1 MGCASRGRAVEQP
14 LTAPALSYGPEIQE
28 PREFLQLEQGGEM
41 TDIPLRVPHSIYSF
55 FWCEGQPPG
64 SGACF
69 AWALPLGCIPA
80 WVHDVYLGEAHT
92 ELEILKESE
101 SVWSTE
107 KGKRRGRRDPSRIGD
122 RGRAGGGCRRGGAGR
137 TFLASLS
144 APSRAIRPA
153 GGRWSGQTMAR
164 RSAEPGTKF
173 GVAFAG
179 LGAARSSPCKGE
191 TK

>member
-1 MGCASRGRAVEQP
+1 
-14 LTAPALSYGPEIQE
+14 
-28 PREFLQLEQGGEM
+28 M
-41 TDIPLRVPHSIYSF
+41 TGIPSRVPHILLIHSF
-55 FWCEGQPPG
+55 GARG
-64 SGACF
+64 SPRGLVHVC
-69 AWALPLGCIPA
+69 ALPLGYVPA
-80 WVHDVYLGEAHT
+80 RVHFLYLGSHTPSAGKSQKPVVHT
-92 ELEILKESE
+92 ERKEERTMERPRE
-101 SVWSTE
+101 S
-107 KGKRRGRRDPSRIGD
+107 GD
-122 RGRAGGGCRRGGAGR
+122 RERAGSRTGGGWWPEEGAGR

-153 GGRWSGQTMAR
+153 GGRWSGETMAR